1 MTYITYVKA
10 STQHMSKI
18 CQKKWHK
25 ICQAQSIKC
34 GEFFSEKRTK
44 ESLPQDPLSCY
55 SFPVTDTTTTTA
67 ITNAAAYTHFP
78 KKRIFEDGER
88 LLTRRLAELV
98 EMKRSTKFYE
108 MPELGKS
115 IDMLMLILADKIS
128 EVMSDIDKDMGDLVD
143 LELEDS
149 VELRQQLDTV
159 GAYALDLLS
168 DAI

>member
-1 MTYITYVKA
+1 M
-10 STQHMSKI
+10 
-18 CQKKWHK
+18 
-25 ICQAQSIKC
+25 
-34 GEFFSEKRTK
+34 
-44 ESLPQDPLSCY
+44 PQDLLSCY
-55 SFPVTDTTTTTA
+55 SLPVSNTT
-67 ITNAAAYTHFP
+67 TNAAAAMNNATATVTHFP
-78 KKRIFEDGER
+78 KKRLFEDGER

-115 IDMLMLILADKIS
+115 IDTLMLILADKIS
-128 EVMSDIDKDMGDLVD
+128 EVMSDIDKDMGGLVD

>member
-1 MTYITYVKA
+1 
-10 STQHMSKI
+10 MS
-18 CQKKWHK
+18 KKWHK

-55 SFPVTDTTTTTA
+55 SLPVSNTTTTTA
-67 ITNAAAYTHFP
+67 AMNNATATITRFP
-78 KKRIFEDGER
+78 KKRLFEDGER
-88 LLTRRLAELV
+88 FLTRRLAELV

-115 IDMLMLILADKIS
+115 IDTLMLILGDKIA
-128 EVMSDIDKDMGDLVD
+128 EIMSDIDKDMEKIEN

-159 GAYALDLLS
+159 GSYALDLLS

>member
-1 MTYITYVKA
+1 M
-10 STQHMSKI
+10 
-18 CQKKWHK
+18 
-25 ICQAQSIKC
+25 
-34 GEFFSEKRTK
+34 
-44 ESLPQDPLSCY
+44 
-55 SFPVTDTTTTTA
+55 TTA
-67 ITNAAAYTHFP
+67 TATATVTRFP
-78 KKRIFEDGER
+78 KKRLFEDGER

-115 IDMLMLILADKIS
+115 IDTLMLILGDKIA
-128 EVMSDIDKDMGDLVD
+128 EIMSDIDKDMEKIEN

-159 GAYALDLLS
+159 GSYALDLLS